1 MYHVSCVMYLAP
13 RAARGAERERE
24 RERDGGREGFGR
36 AFMFGICL
44 HVSDVLFCF
53 KCKPL
58 HDCAYITCR

>member
-1 MYHVSCVMYLAP
+1 MCHVSC
-13 RAARGAERERE
+13 AARCKGGGERERE